1 MFQYSGPGS
10 QQLQILGQVQ
20 TTMVY
25 DVNATRYI
33 VACVDGR
40 GTGYADFKKK

>member
-1 MFQYSGPGS
+1 
-10 QQLQILGQVQ
+10 
-20 TTMVY
+20 MVY

-40 GTGYADFKKK
+40 GTGYADFKKKWQLELGK